1 MKIKYYYIGII
12 LLLFGIFIFFYQ
24 TDTTKKCDKNFTKSI
39 VLLEEPYYIQIVND
53 DDIYINIIIN
63 NINKKYISSS
73 VIKNYFRNVSPLCS
87 NTVYKINLD
96 YFKNTVCF
104 KGDTY
109 EICRGEKLQKG
120 YPVAIKQQ
128 ETLSDLMYIVDSY
141 PWDSIES
148 TLQQIKSLK
157 NSEELFI
164 EQFTKLID
172 RRIITLPERSSVSI
186 VKFKFDLKDYRL
198 QKIKKNQW
206 LFNEVEIPP
215 HIASSF
221 INAILMLE
229 EEIVLNNIL
238 DVNLMETILDIEIG
252 LDFEE
257 FKFSLFRDKF
267 YNIKFYQL
275 RQNNELEYYIGFN
288 KDLKKI
294 KKEKFIQLEQNIKA
308 LIKSIEKKAK

>member
-1 MKIKYYYIGII
+1 MKVKFYYIGIV
-12 LLLFGIFIFFYQ
+12 LLLLGIFIFFYQ

-39 VLLEEPYYIQIVND
+39 LLLEEPYYIQIVND

-73 VIKNYFRNVSPLCS
+73 VVKNYFRSLSPLCS
-87 NTVYKINLD
+87 NTVYKINPD

-120 YPVAIKQQ
+120 YPVVIKQK
-128 ETLSDLMYIVDSY
+128 ETMSDLMYIVDSY
-141 PWDSIES
+141 PWDSIET
-148 TLQQIKSLK
+148 TLKQIKSLK

-164 EQFTKLID
+164 EQFTKLVD
-172 RRIITLPERSSVSI
+172 RRIITLPERSFISRI
-186 VKFKFDLKDYRL
+186 QFKFDLKDYHL
-198 QKIKKNQW
+198 KQIKKNQW
-206 LFNEVEIPP
+206 QLNEIEIPP
-215 HIASSF
+215 HIVSSF

-238 DVNLMETILDIEIG
+238 DVNLMETVLEMEIE

-267 YNIKFYQL
+267 YNIKIYKLHQ
-275 RQNNELEYYIGFN
+275 QNELEYYIDFN
-288 KDLKKI
+288 KNLKKI
-294 KKEKFIQLEQNIKA
+294 KKEKFIQLEDNIKA
-308 LIKSIEKKAK
+308 LVKSIEKEAK